1 MAKSEFRL
9 GSDDPASMDQA
20 TAASE
25 LAALATE
32 IARHDQ
38 LYHGHDAPEISD
50 ADYDRL
56 IARNRTLEAAFPL
69 LVRADSPS
77 QRVGAALPAQGLFG
91 KVRHVRP
98 MLSLSNGFSDE
109 DIEGFVTRVR
119 KFLSL
124 ADTDKAQFVAEPK
137 IDGLSLSLRYEH
149 GRLIQAATRGDGTE
163 GEDVTANVMQIA
175 RLPKQLAGSPPAV
188 LEVRGEMYMNRQDF
202 LALNAA
208 QNDAGK
214 KVFANP
220 RNAAA
225 GSLRQKDATITG
237 QRKLQFF
244 AYSMGETSA
253 SIADS
258 HWEFLQALRE
268 FGFSVNN
275 LSRRCDDVDALI
287 ATYRAIGSQRVDL
300 PYDIDGVVYKIDRHD
315 YQERLG
321 QVARAPRWAMAHK
334 FPAEQAETVILAI
347 DIQVGRT
354 GALTPVARLVPILV
368 GGVIVSN
375 ATLHNEDEIAR
386 KDIKIG
392 DRVVIQRAGDVI
404 PQIVHVIEKVRS
416 GAEQTFEF
424 PVHCPVCN
432 APAIRP
438 DGEAVRRCTGGLN
451 CPAQLFEGLKHF
463 VARNA
468 FDIEGLGARQIEQF
482 IELGWVKAPA
492 DIFRLDNKADALAA
506 LDGYGELSIK
516 KLMQAIAA
524 RREIG
529 LERFIYALGI
539 RQVGQATARLLALYY
554 GSAEAMLTAL
564 NPDADLD
571 AAHQA
576 LVEIDQIGSAV
587 ADDITSFFANRDL
600 YQLIVD
606 LAALLTILPPQRP
619 AENSPISGKTMVFT
633 GTLARMSRAEAKAKA
648 ESLGARV
655 AGTVSAKT
663 DFLVAGADA
672 GSKARKAAEIGVTV
686 LDEDGYL
693 ALINQA

>member
-1 MAKSEFRL
+1 MAKSKFRL

-20 TAASE
+20 TAANE

-50 ADYDRL
+50 ANYDRL

-77 QRVGAALPAQGLFG
+77 QRVGAALPVQGLFG

-109 DIEGFVTRVR
+109 DIEDFVTRVR

-124 ADTDKAQFVAEPK
+124 ADTDKVQFVAEPK

-202 LALNAA
+202 LGLNAA

-244 AYSMGETSA
+244 AYSMGEASA

-268 FGFSVNN
+268 FGFSVND
-275 LSRRCDDVDALI
+275 LSRRCNDIDALI

-321 QVARAPRWAMAHK
+321 QVARAPRWALAHK

-354 GALTPVARLVPILV
+354 GALTPVARLAPILV

-404 PQIVHVIEKVRS
+404 PQIVRVIETVRS

-451 CPAQLFEGLKHF
+451 CAAQLFEGLKHF

-524 RREIG
+524 RREID

-672 GSKARKAAEIGVTV
+672 GSKVRKAAEIGVTV

>member
-1 MAKSEFRL
+1 MAKSKFRL

-20 TAASE
+20 TAANE

-50 ADYDRL
+50 ANYDRL

-77 QRVGAALPAQGLFG
+77 QRVGAALPLQGLFG

-109 DIEGFVTRVR
+109 DIEDFVTRVR

-124 ADTDKAQFVAEPK
+124 ADTDKVQFVAEPK

-202 LALNAA
+202 LGLNAA

-244 AYSMGETSA
+244 AYSMGEASA

-268 FGFSVNN
+268 FGFSVND
-275 LSRRCDDVDALI
+275 LSRRCNDIDALI

-321 QVARAPRWAMAHK
+321 QVARAPRWALAHK

-354 GALTPVARLVPILV
+354 GALTPVARLAPILV

-404 PQIVHVIEKVRS
+404 PQIVRVIETVRS

-451 CPAQLFEGLKHF
+451 CAAQLFEGLKHF

-606 LAALLTILPPQRP
+606 LAALLNILPPQRP

-672 GSKARKAAEIGVTV
+672 GSKVRKAAEIGVTV

-693 ALINQA
+693 ALIDQA